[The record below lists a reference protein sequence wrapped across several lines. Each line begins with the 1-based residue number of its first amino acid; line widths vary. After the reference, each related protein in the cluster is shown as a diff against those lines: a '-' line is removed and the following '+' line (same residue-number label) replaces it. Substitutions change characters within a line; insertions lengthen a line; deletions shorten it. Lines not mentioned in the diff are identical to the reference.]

1 MTYGAPDDPTARK
14 LAEYVERAE
23 AVREADDAKW
33 EALATGQDT
42 EEAEASGF
50 LAGQIAGLQAADAIM
65 RGRYADAAGF
75 LDLEIDP

>member
-1 MTYGAPDDPTARK
+1 MSYGDPADPMARK

-33 EALATGQDT
+33 EARASGQDT

-50 LAGQIAGLQAADAIM
+50 LAGQVAGLRAADAIL
-65 RGRYADAAGF
+65 RGRYADAEKC
-75 LDLEIDP
+75 LDLEINP